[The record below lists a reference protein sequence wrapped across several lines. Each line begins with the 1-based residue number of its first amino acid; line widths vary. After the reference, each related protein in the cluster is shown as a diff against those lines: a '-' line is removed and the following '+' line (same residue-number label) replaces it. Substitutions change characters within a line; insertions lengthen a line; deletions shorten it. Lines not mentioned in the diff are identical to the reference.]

1 MEECG
6 GKVEQCRWNSVVEQ
20 FWWNSGTVML
30 EQCRCNN
37 VGGTLRWNS
46 GTVFVEQCG
55 GTVEQCWRNSGT
67 VIVEQCGGKW
77 NSETV
82 MVEPWNS
89 DSGTVWWKSFGGT
102 VGQ

>member
-6 GKVEQCRWNSVVEQ
+6 GKVEQCGWKRVVKQ

-77 NSETV
+77 NS
-82 MVEPWNS
+82 
-89 DSGTVWWKSFGGT
+89 
-102 VGQ
+102 VG

>member
-30 EQCRCNN
+30 EQCRWNN

-46 GTVFVEQCG
+46 GTVLVEQ
-55 GTVEQCWRNSGT
+55 
-67 VIVEQCGGKW
+67 
-77 NSETV
+77 
-82 MVEPWNS
+82 
-89 DSGTVWWKSFGGT
+89 
-102 VGQ
+102 